1 MARGT
6 MYEIV
11 SETKLKLG
19 DTDICKLKEEDLY
32 DYVGTEFDY
41 CQDCDRKDGVSE
53 LMDYFK
59 NSDFET
65 GTDKLEVNGEMED
78 IPYIIVTQ
86 EAKEAYFKKSYEEFM
101 EKVKGI
107 TLEKFATDTYDIS
120 QLIAETYGDAARLDD
135 LIYWFFDNC
144 VRNLEPGEKY
154 YFGNTVYMH

>member
-11 SETKLKLG
+11 SKTELDEAGVCRLT
-19 DTDICKLKEEDLY
+19 ENDLL
-32 DYVGTEFDY
+32 DYVGVEFDY
-41 CQDCDRKDGVSE
+41 CKDCDREATVGKM
-53 LMDYFK
+53 MDYLK
-59 NSDFET
+59 KIGFET
-65 GTDKLEVNGEMED
+65 GTDKLDVDGNAESV
-78 IPYIIVTQ
+78 PYVIVTQ
-86 EAKEAYFKKSYEEFM
+86 EAKEAYFKKCYEEFM

-135 LIYWFFDNC
+135 LIYWSFDNC
-144 VRNLEPGEKY
+144 IRSLEPGEKY

>member
-65 GTDKLEVNGEMED
+65 GTDKLEVNGEWR
-78 IPYIIVTQ
+78 IFLISSSPRKQ
-86 EAKEAYFKKSYEEFM
+86 KKRILKNPMKNSW
-101 EKVKGI
+101 KK
-107 TLEKFATDTYDIS
+107 
-120 QLIAETYGDAARLDD
+120 
-135 LIYWFFDNC
+135 
-144 VRNLEPGEKY
+144 
-154 YFGNTVYMH
+154 